1 MVANPDFIMELELEL
16 AGKITSVTFAKGGID
31 TQVPSVDGV
40 PIISHH
46 PTGCTALLRFW
57 TVRLSGRK
65 IGGYNKGDA
74 AKDLNFF
81 ICPRTTPIAVTKQDV
96 MRIFDPMTNQKLN
109 AWQMDYRRFRDI
121 WVLDNKLDSI
131 FLNIKDAEG

>member
-1 MVANPDFIMELELEL
+1 MEL

-40 PIISHH
+40 PIIST
-46 PTGCTALLRFW
+46 PSNRMYSAIKILDGK
-57 TVRLSGRK
+57 TVGQE

-109 AWQMDYRRFRDI
+109 AWQMDYRRFHDI

>member
-1 MVANPDFIMELELEL
+1 MACRSFP
-16 AGKITSVTFAKGGID
+16 
-31 TQVPSVDGV
+31 
-40 PIISHH
+40 HH
-46 PTGCTALLRFW
+46 PTGCTAPIKILDGK
-57 TVRLSGRK
+57 TVGQE

-109 AWQMDYRRFRDI
+109 AWQMDYRRFHDI